1 MAKKLATLSAL
12 LIVLMLSACAGTAPE
27 GIGVTEGRL
36 AACPGSPNCVT
47 SQAPASDAEHYIA
60 PLAYSGDR
68 QAAMQ
73 RLTAAITSLEGS
85 TVINTSANYLHA
97 EFASSLFGFVDDV
110 EFYFPT
116 EKVIHVRSA
125 ARLGYSDFGVNR
137 KRIERIRTLLQ
148 E

>member
-1 MAKKLATLSAL
+1 MTKRLATLPAL
-12 LIVLMLSACAGTAPE
+12 LIVLMLSACVGTAPE
-27 GIGVTEGRL
+27 GIGVSEGRL

-47 SQAPASDAEHYIA
+47 SQGPASDAEHFIA
-60 PLAYSGDR
+60 PLTYSGDR

-73 RLTAAITSLEGS
+73 RLTAVITSLGGS
-85 TVINTSANYLHA
+85 TVRTASANYLHV
-97 EFASSLFGFVDDV
+97 EFASSLFGFIDDV
-110 EFYFPT
+110 EFFFPKK
-116 EKVIHVRSA
+116 KVIHVRSA